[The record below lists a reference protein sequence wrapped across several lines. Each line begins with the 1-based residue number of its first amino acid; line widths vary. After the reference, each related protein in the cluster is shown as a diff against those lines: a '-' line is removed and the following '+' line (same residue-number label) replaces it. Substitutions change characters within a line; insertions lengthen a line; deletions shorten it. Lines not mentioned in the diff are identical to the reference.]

1 MRRIFA
7 LVIACA
13 MILNLSACG
22 SGTSSTVP
30 SSSSSVATSSSSV
43 SSDASSTDGVSKSE
57 GLFNVT
63 ITYPADWVGESTQS
77 DLDQEVEESN
87 GGIKSATLNEDGTAT
102 YVMSKAYQDKLLQDI
117 SDNITE
123 DLNALVGSDDYPSFT
138 AVETNSDFTQFTITT
153 TSSELDLNEAFS
165 VMLFY
170 MYSGLYSVVSG
181 EPVENVHVDFVNAD
195 TGEIIESSDSA
206 DTEDSAG

>member
-1 MRRIFA
+1 M
-7 LVIACA
+7 VIACA
-13 MILNLSACG
+13 MLLNLSACG

-43 SSDASSTDGVSKSE
+43 SSAASSTDGVSKSE

-206 DTEDSAG
+206 DMEDSAG

>member
-1 MRRIFA
+1 M
-7 LVIACA
+7 VIACA

-22 SGTSSTVP
+22 SGASSTVP

-43 SSDASSTDGVSKSE
+43 SSAASSTDGVSKSE

-117 SDNITE
+117 SDSITE

>member
-7 LVIACA
+7 LVFACA

-43 SSDASSTDGVSKSE
+43 SSAASSTDGVSKSE

-77 DLDQEVEESN
+77 DLDQEVEKSN